1 MSALQFAL
9 ILNFCESVH
18 DMISQSVQTLA
29 CFLSVDARIL
39 ARDVFVTELYR
50 IGGVLD
56 QVFELLGFRLPCL
69 HKVQQMVQIVRQRVV
84 LTQQRELYL
93 EQFLGSLLSVEADD
107 FVIKDRCVGHALE
120 CP

>member
-39 ARDVFVTELYR
+39 RSARASSMSLIEHLPLAKRARQEMVDRTAPALHFVPAVDDDVLR
-50 IGGVLD
+50 HD
-56 QVFELLGFRLPCL
+56 
-69 HKVQQMVQIVRQRVV
+69 KV
-84 LTQQRELYL
+84 
-93 EQFLGSLLSVEADD
+93 
-107 FVIKDRCVGHALE
+107 
-120 CP
+120 

>member
-50 IGGVLD
+50 IGGVSLI
-56 QVFELLGFRLPCL
+56 EHLPLAERARQEMVDRTAPAL
-69 HKVQQMVQIVRQRVV
+69 HFVPAVDDDVLRYDKV
-84 LTQQRELYL
+84 
-93 EQFLGSLLSVEADD
+93 
-107 FVIKDRCVGHALE
+107 
-120 CP
+120 